1 MLDELPSNNT
11 VDCIAC
17 KEPIRSAATVCRYC
31 GSVQKPQRNIWSN
44 FSGVLKWIG
53 GIVTVIS
60 LVIGTVTLSRH
71 YFDWQETRDSV
82 SELVSAADWLVKS
95 EAYAQAW
102 QVYEEA
108 LTLAPSS
115 TAIRKGQYQLAKQWL
130 RDFDLEKSRVDE
142 ILSRITVILYRNV
155 NEADKQEL
163 ATALAHI
170 GWVQVLRSRYFL
182 PVDADVDS
190 LFEQALR
197 ADPNNIYANAM
208 GGHWLLRRNTRDIS
222 VADVKSAQSMFSL
235 ALQGGMEKKY
245 VRQLQVGYLTKASHE
260 SGNYAGEVR
269 LAILSAMLNN
279 FFMMMNAGEPQPIE
293 FNRRGLFNAYG
304 SINSGGENVEASIG
318 MLPAEDHLKVIDWLL
333 VDFDYKLDTSR
344 RGSQIKYLKA
354 RLVETLGRND
364 EALEAY
370 SGLVESEYTSEKLG
384 LLVDKSIERLTGQLP
399 ASVTARNY
407 RDDPVDENNLW
418 AFHSDTLSNF
428 DPKWLPRNYQQAI
441 EYFEAVIK
449 ENPAKIVELINL
461 LSSSIE
467 RLKSVLLDAEEIKR
481 FDAYHMGFSVGH
493 HENVRVNHVR
503 LLMLYAQ
510 ALKAVDKIDQAIAV
524 LGDVKLMTAE
534 MGDRQLSLQQ
544 MGLYELASTYA
555 ARVSV
560 SGEPADITS
569 TVGYLKQFVE
579 LGGVSNGVTSWDDI
593 KGDAFAGL
601 RENEDYKAL
610 IRGR

>member
-1 MLDELPSNNT
+1 MLNESSSNNT

-17 KEPIRSAATVCRYC
+17 KEPIRAGATVCRYC
-31 GSVQKPQRNIWSN
+31 GSAQQSKRNIWSN
-44 FSGVLKWIG
+44 FSGMLKWIG

-82 SELVSAADWLVKS
+82 SELVNAADWLVKS

-130 RDFDLEKSRVDE
+130 RDFDLEKSRADE

-155 NEADKQEL
+155 NETDKQEL

-170 GWVQVLRSRYFL
+170 GWVQVLRSKYFL
-182 PVDADVDS
+182 STNADVDS

-208 GGHWLLRRNTRDIS
+208 AGHWLLRRNTRDIS

-279 FFMMMNAGEPQPIE
+279 FFTMMKTGEPQPIE
-293 FNRRGLFNAYG
+293 YSRRGLFNAYG
-304 SINSGGENVEASIG
+304 SINSGGENIETSIS

-333 VDFDYKLDTSR
+333 VDYDYKLDTSR

-354 RLVETLGRND
+354 RLVETLERND
-364 EALEAY
+364 EALEVYLELLA
-370 SGLVESEYTSEKLG
+370 SEYVSEELG
-384 LLVDKSIERLTGQLP
+384 QLVNKSIERLTGQLP
-399 ASVTARNY
+399 ARASARNY
-407 RDDPVDENNLW
+407 RDDPVDENDLW
-418 AFHSDTLSNF
+418 AFHSDTLANF
-428 DPKWLPRNYQQAI
+428 DPKWLPSNYQQAI
-441 EYFEAVIK
+441 EYFEGVIK
-449 ENPAKIVELINL
+449 ENPAKVVALINL
-461 LSSSIE
+461 LPSSIE
-467 RLKSVLLDAEEIKR
+467 RLKSFLQDAEEIKR
-481 FDAYHMGFSVGH
+481 LDAYHMGFSVGH
-493 HENVRVNHVR
+493 HENVRINHVR

-510 ALKAVDKIDQAIAV
+510 ALKTAGKTDQAIAV
-524 LGDVKLMTAE
+524 LGDAKLITAQ
-534 MGDRQLSLQQ
+534 MGDHQLSLQQ
-544 MGLYELASTYA
+544 MVLYELAGTYA

-560 SGEPADITS
+560 SGEAADITS

-579 LGGVSNGVTSWDDI
+579 LGGVSNGVASWDDI